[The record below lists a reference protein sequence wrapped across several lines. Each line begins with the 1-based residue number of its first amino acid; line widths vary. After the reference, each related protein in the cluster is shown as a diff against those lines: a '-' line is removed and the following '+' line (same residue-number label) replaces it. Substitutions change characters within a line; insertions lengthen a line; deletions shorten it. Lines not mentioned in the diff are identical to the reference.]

1 MTYEIPDDQ
10 KQFFAQQQFDRMLAE
25 TAVQALA
32 DGKRAEVRAL
42 LINYDPRRAILAT
55 LDTLN
60 VMIEGASD
68 GQDITNMIL
77 NMRNLIAG
85 PA

>member
-1 MTYEIPDDQ
+1 MN
-10 KQFFAQQQFDRMLAE
+10 QQEFDRMLAE
-25 TAVQALA
+25 TCAQTLA
-32 DGKRAEVRAL
+32 DARRAPAGLGVSKRAAVRAAL
-42 LINYDPRRAILAT
+42 LNYDPRRAVLAT

-68 GQDITNMIL
+68 GQDITNMIYE
-77 NMRNLIAG
+77 MRDLIAG